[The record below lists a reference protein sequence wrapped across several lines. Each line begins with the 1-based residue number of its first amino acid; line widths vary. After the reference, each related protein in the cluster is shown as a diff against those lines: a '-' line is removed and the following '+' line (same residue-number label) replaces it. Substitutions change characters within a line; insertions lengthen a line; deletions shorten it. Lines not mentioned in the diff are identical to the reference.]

1 MSMNSR
7 KTARALCLVM
17 AILLLPLQAAV
28 AQETSSKGVGTV
40 EFGGWRGANNDIRRE
55 AVNRAKVNAIE
66 RYVSKGDQSQLK
78 EFDAIRD
85 RVRKEIDDYV
95 LSATVISEDVDK
107 KARRFTVVVR
117 ADLNVNRLRN
127 ALQGNSAVMNT
138 ASSERSELIM
148 VFVAREQLS
157 VKSFKEKKYTR
168 EDVEEID
175 EGADLESAGPAGIE
189 YAASSSR
196 SVSKTSGGSSTHKA
210 DQIEYDVSSAAN
222 VNAAMS
228 NVFTT
233 AGFEVIEAEMVK
245 DETDGLLD
253 VDAFRED
260 FRYGDDISGATLR
273 NAVKGAQSI
282 DVSLLALGTLDV
294 GVKDTDPVSGLARV
308 SVSVTGKV
316 LNLAGRFPK
325 TIASVGPVQ
334 YAGTGRNQTV
344 ARTNALKLAAES
356 AAHQLTNQLNAKG
369 VK

>member
-1 MSMNSR
+1 MNSR
-7 KTARALCLVM
+7 NTARALCLVM
-17 AILLLPLQAAV
+17 VILLSPLQAAV
-28 AQETSSKGVGTV
+28 AQQASSKGVGTV
-40 EFGGWRGANNDIRRE
+40 EFRAWSGANDKIRRE
-55 AVNRAKVNAIE
+55 AVNRAKINAIE

-95 LSATVISEDVDK
+95 LSVIVISEDVDK

-117 ADLNVNRLRN
+117 AELNVNRLRN
-127 ALQGNSAVMNT
+127 SLQENSAVMNT
-138 ASSERSELIM
+138 ASSERSDLVM
-148 VFVAREQLS
+148 VFVAREQRS

-168 EDVEEID
+168 EDVEEFD
-175 EGADLESAGPAGIE
+175 EGAELESVGPAGIE

-196 SVSKTSGGSSTHKA
+196 SVRKTSGGSSMHKA
-210 DQIEYDVSSAAN
+210 DQIVYDVSSAAN
-222 VNAAMS
+222 VNTVMA

-233 AGFEVIEAEMVK
+233 AGFEVIDAEFVK
-245 DETDGLLD
+245 DYTDGLLD

-260 FRYGDDISGATLR
+260 FRFGDDISGATLR

-282 DVSLLALGTLDV
+282 DVSLLAFGTLDI
-294 GVKDTDPVSGLARV
+294 GVKDTDPVSGLVRVHV
-308 SVSVTGKV
+308 SVSGKV

-334 YAGTGRNQTV
+334 YAGTGPNQTV

-356 AAHQLTNQLNAKG
+356 AAHELTNQLNAKG